1 VPESSL
7 EDLDLRERRQPW
19 WRWPRTRSNDP
30 IDVTLRQLR
39 RVFVIIAGTLVLLV
53 GVAMIVLP
61 GPAFVVIPAG
71 LGILA
76 LEFFWARRLLV
87 RLRRMLRAAAAKAR
101 STGSGSAP
109 PAGGSAQPPIQGG
122 DSSAISP

>member
-1 VPESSL
+1 MQ
-7 EDLDLRERRQPW
+7 RW
-19 WRWPRTRSNDP
+19 WRRRRGTQQNDP
-30 IDVTLRQLR
+30 IDLTLRQLR
-39 RVFVIIAGTLVLLV
+39 RVLVLIAGTVVLLV

-87 RLRRMLRAAAAKAR
+87 RLRRALRAAAAKAR
-101 STGSGSAP
+101 AAGSTP
-109 PAGGSAQPPIQGG
+109 PAGPQPSIQGG
-122 DSSAISP
+122 DSSAISS

>member
-1 VPESSL
+1 MPQSPA
-7 EDLDLRERRQPW
+7 EDLALRNVLREW
-19 WRWPRTRSNDP
+19 WRRRRGTKPNDP

-39 RVFVIIAGTLVLLV
+39 RVFVLIAGTVVLLV

-87 RLRRMLRAAAAKAR
+87 RLRRALRAAAAKAR
-101 STGSGSAP
+101 AAGSTP
-109 PAGGSAQPPIQGG
+109 GGSQRPIQGG
-122 DSSAISP
+122 DSSAISR